1 MSCAWLHV
9 FPLISDPLH
18 ALQYCVC
25 TSQINSQLSLSSGND
40 AAGIVVEVGAGVSAF
55 KPGDKVY
62 TTNTLSGAYA
72 EFTRVIADSLHLV
85 PASLSFT
92 EAAAL
97 PTPYLTAFRAL
108 IQRGKARPSDTVLIH
123 GASGGVGVAAVQ
135 FARAYGMTVFGTAGT
150 EKGLD
155 IVKRAGAHQLF
166 NHREKDYTASMLT
179 ATGNSGF
186 NVIVENAAH
195 INLGKDL
202 EMLSPGGCVAVVG
215 SRGLTQVNPRDA
227 MSREASVVG
236 VMLFQASG
244 SELAEAHAAIRGG
257 AEAGWLKPIV
267 GKQYPL
273 SNAAAAHKEIME
285 GSGAL
290 GKMVLTVE

>member
-1 MSCAWLHV
+1 MLHV
-9 FPLISDPLH
+9 CDSNF
-18 ALQYCVC
+18 YFCC
-25 TSQINSQLSLSSGND
+25 TSGND

-62 TTNTLSGAYA
+62 TNKTLSGAYA
-72 EFTRVIADSLHLV
+72 ECALVSSDSLH
-85 PASLSFT
+85 PIPGSLSFT

-97 PTPYLTAFRAL
+97 PTPYLTAFRGL
-108 IQRGKARPSDTVLIH
+108 IQRGRARPSDTVLIH

-135 FARAYGMTVFGTAGT
+135 FARAYGMTVFGTAGSK
-150 EKGLD
+150 KGID
-155 IVKRAGAHQLF
+155 VVKRAGAHHCF
-166 NHREKDYTASMLT
+166 NHKEEGYTESMLA
-179 ATGNSGF
+179 ATGNRGF

-215 SRGLTQVNPRDA
+215 SRGPTQVNPRDA

-236 VMLFQASG
+236 VMLFQASDK
-244 SELAEAHAAIRGG
+244 ELAEAHAAISSG

-273 SNAAAAHKEIME
+273 SSAPLAHKEIME

-290 GKMVLTVE
+290 GKMVLTVD

>member
-1 MSCAWLHV
+1 MFH
-9 FPLISDPLH
+9 
-18 ALQYCVC
+18 
-25 TSQINSQLSLSSGND
+25 SGND
-40 AAGIVVEVGAGVSAF
+40 AAGVVVEVGSGVSAF

-62 TTNTLSGAYA
+62 TTKTLSGAYA
-72 EFTRVIADSLHLV
+72 ECSLVTADSLHRI
-85 PASLSFT
+85 PGSLSFA

-97 PTPYLTAFRAL
+97 PTPYLTAFRGL
-108 IQRGKARPSDTVLIH
+108 IQRGRARASDTVLIH

-150 EKGLD
+150 DQGLD
-155 IVKRAGAHQLF
+155 IVKQAGAHMSF
-166 NHREKDYTASMLT
+166 KHREDYTAWMLS
-179 ATGNSGF
+179 ATGNRGF

-195 INLGKDL
+195 INLGRDL
-202 EMLSPGGCVAVVG
+202 EMLTPGGCVAVVG
-215 SRGLTQVNPRDA
+215 SRGPIQVNPRDA

-236 VMLFQASG
+236 VMLFQASDR
-244 SELAEAHAAIRGG
+244 ELADAHAAIRGG

-273 SNAAAAHKEIME
+273 SEAAAAHKEIME

-290 GKMVLTVE
+290 GKMVLVVE

>member
-1 MSCAWLHV
+1 MIHNTVLKTESQ
-9 FPLISDPLH
+9 PLF
-18 ALQYCVC
+18 Y
-25 TSQINSQLSLSSGND
+25 SGND
-40 AAGIVVEVGAGVSAF
+40 AAGVVVEVGSGVSTF

-62 TTNTLSGAYA
+62 TTKTISGAYA
-72 EFTRVIADSLHLV
+72 ECSLVTADSLHLI
-85 PASLSFT
+85 PGSLSFA

-97 PTPYLTAFRAL
+97 PTPYLTAFRGL
-108 IQRGKARPSDTVLIH
+108 IQRGRARASDTVLIH

-150 EKGLD
+150 DQGLD
-155 IVKRAGAHQLF
+155 IVKQAGAHMSF
-166 NHREKDYTASMLT
+166 NHREKGYTAWMLSAT
-179 ATGNSGF
+179 ANHGF

-195 INLGKDL
+195 INLGRDL

-215 SRGLTQVNPRDA
+215 SRGPIQVNPRDA

-236 VMLFQASG
+236 VMLFQASDR
-244 SELAEAHAAIRGG
+244 ELADAHAAIRGG

-273 SNAAAAHKEIME
+273 SEAAAAHKEIME
-285 GSGAL
+285 GSGTL
-290 GKMVLTVE
+290 GKMVLVVE